1 MNSKC
6 NIKILLNIFLCDQ
19 EPDSTIEEQD
29 TIEEEKEAP
38 EEEEEEEEESSESEN
53 EEDSRRGRFRTERD
67 VAATSI
73 KLSTAG
79 AAARKDIPDT
89 LGKPGSAAS
98 SVLATI

>member
-1 MNSKC
+1 MN
-6 NIKILLNIFLCDQ
+6 ILFVQ

-38 EEEEEEEEESSESEN
+38 EEEEEEESSESEN

-98 SVLATI
+98 SVLARI